1 MPKSIKI
8 REGGKNFTAL
18 NKENDAERAASK
30 NRKISIDIARNMCY
44 NINGEHR

>member
-1 MPKSIKI
+1 MHKAMKR
-8 REGGKNFTAL
+8 REGGKNFYST
-18 NKENDAERAASK
+18 KKNDAERAASK